1 MNFILLT
8 QNTTPI
14 FRYIVWILG
23 KLMEGIF
30 MVIDAIGIPN
40 IGLAII
46 LFTIIINLL
55 MMPLTIKQQK
65 FAKLSS
71 KMSPELQAIQAKY
84 KDKVDQ
90 NSRIAMNNEMQAVYA
105 KYGVSPTG
113 SCGYLLIQMP
123 ILFALYRVIYAM
135 PAYVQKIGD
144 TFRVLATKIISMD
157 GAAWLTNPD
166 FSEFA
171 NAEQVEKA
179 SNIAKTVAMYGNN
192 ITETNMENGV
202 IDVLNRLSSSDMS
215 LVAQHYGLSDL
226 TFNGQLILSNSTT
239 RGLIDTYNNFLG
251 LNIGDSPQTLIVQAF
266 RNGAWLVMIG
276 ALMIPILSAA
286 TQWINVKLMP
296 QQDSSNNKNVDD
308 TTAQMQSTM
317 KSMNTVM
324 PLISAWFCLSLPA
337 GMGIYWVAGSI
348 VRSIQQVVINKHIDK
363 MDVNQI
369 IEQNK
374 EKSAKK
380 IERMKENQEKIN
392 AYANMSTKNIGQKAN
407 ISSDKVSLG
416 NIGNS
421 ANLSS
426 NSTSNQPKT
435 AKAGSMMAKANMVSE
450 YNKKNGKK

>member
-30 MVIDAIGIPN
+30 MVIDAVGIPN

-71 KMSPELQAIQAKY
+71 RMSPELQAIQTKY
-84 KDKVDQ
+84 KDKTDQ

-135 PAYVQKIGD
+135 PAYVKKIGD
-144 TFRVLATKIISMD
+144 TFRVLATAIISSD
-157 GAAWLTNPD
+157 HAEWLMNPD

-171 NAEQVEKA
+171 NAEQLAK
-179 SNIAKTVAMYGNN
+179 SSDIAKTISMYGNN
-192 ITETNMENGV
+192 ITESNMENGV

-215 LVAQHYGLSDL
+215 LVAQHYGLTDL
-226 TFNGQLILSNSTT
+226 TFNGQLILSNEST

-266 RNGAWLVMIG
+266 HNGAWTVLIG
-276 ALMIPILSAA
+276 ALMIPILSAV
-286 TQWINVKLMP
+286 TQWITVKLMP
-296 QQDSSNNKNVDD
+296 QQNSNSKNMDD

-324 PLISAWFCLSLPA
+324 PLLSAWFCLSLPA

-348 VRSIQQVVINKHIDK
+348 VRGIQQVVINKHIDK
-363 MDVNQI
+363 MDVNEI
-369 IEQNK
+369 IEKNK

-380 IERMKENQEKIN
+380 IEKMKENQEKIN
-392 AYANMSTKNIGQKAN
+392 AYANMSTKNINQK
-407 ISSDKVSLG
+407 
-416 NIGNS
+416 

-426 NSTSNQPKT
+426 DHSSNVPSQPKT
-435 AKAGSMMAKANMVSE
+435 AKAGSMMAKANMVSD

>member
-8 QNTTPI
+8 QNSTPI

-30 MVIDAIGIPN
+30 MVIDAVGIPN

-71 KMSPELQAIQAKY
+71 RMSPELQAIQTKY
-84 KDKVDQ
+84 KDKTDQ

-135 PAYVQKIGD
+135 PAYVKKIGD
-144 TFRVLATKIISMD
+144 TFRVLATAIISSD
-157 GAAWLTNPD
+157 HAEWLMNPD

-171 NAEQVEKA
+171 NAEQLAKS
-179 SNIAKTVAMYGNN
+179 SNIAKTISMYGNN
-192 ITETNMENGV
+192 ITESNMENGV

-215 LVAQHYGLSDL
+215 LVAQHYGLTDL
-226 TFNGQLILSNSTT
+226 TFNGQLILSNEST

-266 RNGAWLVMIG
+266 HNGAWTVLIG
-276 ALMIPILSAA
+276 ALMIPILSAV
-286 TQWINVKLMP
+286 TQWITVKLMP
-296 QQDSSNNKNVDD
+296 QQNSNSKNMDD

-324 PLISAWFCLSLPA
+324 PLLSAWFCLSLPA

-348 VRSIQQVVINKHIDK
+348 VRGIQQVVINKHIDK
-363 MDVNQI
+363 MDVNEI
-369 IEQNK
+369 IEKNK

-380 IERMKENQEKIN
+380 IEKMKENQEKIN
-392 AYANMSTKNIGQKAN
+392 AYANMSTKNINQK
-407 ISSDKVSLG
+407 
-416 NIGNS
+416 

-426 NSTSNQPKT
+426 DQSSNVPSQPKT
-435 AKAGSMMAKANMVSE
+435 AKAGSMMAKANMVSD
-450 YNKKNGKK
+450 YNKKSGKK

>member
-1 MNFILLT
+1 MDFILLT
-8 QNTTPI
+8 QNSTPI

-30 MVIDAIGIPN
+30 TVIDAIGIPN

-71 KMSPELQAIQAKY
+71 KMSPELQAIQLKY

-90 NSRIAMNNEMQAVYA
+90 NSRLAMNNEMQAVYA

-135 PAYVQKIGD
+135 PAYVKKIGD
-144 TFRVLATKIISMD
+144 TFRVLATTIISAD
-157 GAAWLTNPD
+157 NAAWLMNPD
-166 FSEFA
+166 FSEFV

-179 SNIAKTVAMYGNN
+179 SNIAKTISMYGNN
-192 ITETNMENGV
+192 ISETNMENGV

-215 LVAQHYGLSDL
+215 LVAQHYGLTDL

-266 RNGAWLVMIG
+266 HNGAWLVMIG

-296 QQDSSNNKNVDD
+296 QQDSNNNKNVDD

-324 PLISAWFCLSLPA
+324 PLLSAWFCLSLPA
-337 GMGIYWVAGSI
+337 GMGLYWVAGSI

-363 MDVNQI
+363 MDVDQI
-369 IEQNK
+369 IEKNK

-380 IERMKENQEKIN
+380 IEKMKENQDKIN
-392 AYANMSTKNIGQKAN
+392 AYASMSTKNINQRAN
-407 ISSDKVSLG
+407 ISTSQ
-416 NIGNS
+416 
-421 ANLSS
+421 SS
-426 NSTSNQPKT
+426 STEVKS
-435 AKAGSMMAKANMVSE
+435 AKAGSMMSKANMVSE
-450 YNKKNGKK
+450 YNKKSGKK